1 MKKFKFK
8 IHGNDYQVEILQIE
22 ENIAEIDVNGST
34 YTVEIQQEA
43 KASKTPKLVRPKVF
57 PSTEANIAKTSKPSE
72 KKGVGRI
79 KAPLPGTILEIKVK
93 VGDKVKL
100 GDRLLVMEA
109 MKMENNINADK
120 EGIVSSVKFNVGD
133 SVLEG
138 DVLVEIEAA

>member
-8 IHGNDYQVEILQIE
+8 IHGNNYEVEILSLE
-22 ENIAEIDVNGST
+22 DNIAEVDVNGSN
-34 YTVEIQQEA
+34 YTVEIQQEI
-43 KASKTPKLVRPKVF
+43 KVTKTPKLVRTHAV
-57 PSTEANIAKTSKPSE
+57 PSTDTNVAKTSKPSE
-72 KKGVGRI
+72 RKGAGTV

-109 MKMENNINADK
+109 MKMENNINSDK
-120 EGIVSSVKFNVGD
+120 EGIISVIKFNVGD

-138 DVLVEIEAA
+138 DILVEIEAA